1 MKSNILLIYFT
12 MGPTFRQR
20 SVDTIIKNKGSYDLF
35 DILLMTD
42 YKNDPAYD
50 VLKSYDNITIVE
62 IDELRKEYQWSIDF
76 EKLPIKTLSDQ
87 EYATDI
93 IENDIKIPSSIWRF
107 ALAHPGIEKY
117 DALMFLNCDV
127 QCVATE
133 DAIMPVIKLF
143 SECETDTVI
152 GHGLYNYTDQ
162 FRQTADQLSMDFGLN
177 KITRDLLSTDGNFF
191 SYVFKNKT
199 NIKKYLEIM
208 NRIIYEI
215 LVEKKDH
222 LFFLGQHST
231 WLTHNE
237 AIQSIVNA
245 SLDMD
250 IHPHPGYIYH
260 NFELKR
266 YPEDRFW
273 NGSSDIFI
281 CTLEGKSHFI
291 KTNYNELKA
300 YYEQY
305 SQVWNY

>member
-42 YKNDPAYD
+42 YKNDPVYD

-62 IDELRKEYQWSIDF
+62 IDELRKEHQWSIDF

-93 IENDIKIPSSIWRF
+93 MENDIKIPSSIWRF

-127 QCVATE
+127 QCVANE
-133 DAIMPVIKLF
+133 DTIAAVIKLF
-143 SECETDTVI
+143 TGCETDTVI
-152 GHGLYNYTDQ
+152 GHGKYNYTDQ
-162 FRQTADQLSMDFGLN
+162 FRQTANQLSTDVGLDR
-177 KITRDLLSTDGNFF
+177 ITCDLLSTDGNFF
-191 SYVFKNKT
+191 SYVFKDKT

-215 LVEKKDH
+215 LVEKKDY
-222 LFFLGQHST
+222 LFFLGQHAS

-245 SLDMD
+245 ILNMD
-250 IHPHPGYIYH
+250 VQPNTEYIYDSFKL
-260 NFELKR
+260 NR

-273 NGSSDIFI
+273 NWPIAGFI
-281 CTLEGKSHFI
+281 TTKNGKSHFI